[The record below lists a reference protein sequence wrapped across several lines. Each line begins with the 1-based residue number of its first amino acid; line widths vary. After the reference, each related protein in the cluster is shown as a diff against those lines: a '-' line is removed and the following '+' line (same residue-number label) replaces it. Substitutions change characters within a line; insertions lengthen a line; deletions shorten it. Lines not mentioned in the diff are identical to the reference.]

1 MENNEANIWV
11 KFCGK
16 KIATEKLNIEGFN
29 KPIPFDIY
37 DGYAVCNDFEGH
49 RYDMTYPQMAAIKES
64 EELANAII
72 DYIKSPK
79 VTNIDEISVIDILIT
94 FNTLYQDGIEIKA
107 E

>member
-1 MENNEANIWV
+1 MENNEANIWE
-11 KFCGK
+11 KFCGN
-16 KIATEKLNIEGFN
+16 KIATEKLNIESFN

-49 RYDMTYPQMAAIKES
+49 RYDMAYPQMAAIKES

-79 VTNIDEISVIDILIT
+79 VTNVDEISVIDILIT